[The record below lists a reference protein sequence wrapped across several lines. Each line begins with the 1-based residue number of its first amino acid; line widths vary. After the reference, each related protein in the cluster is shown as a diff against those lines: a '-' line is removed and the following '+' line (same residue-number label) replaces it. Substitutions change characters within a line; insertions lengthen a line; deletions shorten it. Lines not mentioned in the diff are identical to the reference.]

1 MLVCRYKYNALSR
14 KVTGGCLAPGNR
26 LDFATARLHSHNSGR
41 TMVLRAGDDTA
52 ALLPLVAAGDSQA
65 VHAFVDRYGPLVW
78 GILGRS
84 LTQARAHV
92 VSREVFRQLFA
103 DAAVLARDP
112 VPEVVVVASTVHRI
126 LASETDRDPVESSAA
141 NRPVALCVK
150 SVPELVAVSRSLIS
164 LPHEQKRAVE
174 LCVLQG
180 MPARQVATKME
191 LDINTVRRYLR
202 RGLQKARSSFGA
214 RPADGREAQ
223 GANP

>member
-1 MLVCRYKYNALSR
+1 M
-14 KVTGGCLAPGNR
+14 
-26 LDFATARLHSHNSGR
+26 
-41 TMVLRAGDDTA
+41 

-92 VSREVFRQLFA
+92 VSRQVFRHLFRE
-103 DAAVLARDP
+103 AARLGQDP
-112 VPEVVVVASTVHRI
+112 VPEVVIVSSVVHRY
-126 LASETDRDPVESSAA
+126 LARESDRDPIESSLA
-141 NRPVALCVK
+141 NRPVAHCVK

-180 MPARQVATKME
+180 LTVRQVAQKME
-191 LDINTVRRYLR
+191 LNISTVRRYLR

-214 RPADGREAQ
+214 SPASDRAAQ
-223 GANP
+223 GAKT

>member
-1 MLVCRYKYNALSR
+1 
-14 KVTGGCLAPGNR
+14 
-26 LDFATARLHSHNSGR
+26 
-41 TMVLRAGDDTA
+41 MVLRVGDDSA

-84 LTQARAHV
+84 LTQARAHS
-92 VSREVFRQLFA
+92 VSRQVFRQLFN

-112 VPEVVVVASTVHRI
+112 VPEVVVVASVVHRM
-126 LASETDRDPVESSAA
+126 LAREGDRDPVSLSASS
-141 NRPVALCVK
+141 RPVALCVK

-180 MPARQVATKME
+180 LSARQVAQKME

-214 RPADGREAQ
+214 RPADGRATQ
-223 GANP
+223 GADS

>member
-1 MLVCRYKYNALSR
+1 MLLLLAAQTSLDNIECLSFGAR
-14 KVTGGCLAPGNR
+14 FTRIDTGL
-26 LDFATARLHSHNSGR
+26 

-52 ALLPLVAAGDSQA
+52 PLLPLVAAGDSQA

-92 VSREVFRQLFA
+92 VSREVFRHLFSH
-103 DAAVLARDP
+103 AAVLSREP
-112 VPEVVVVASTVHRI
+112 VPEVVIVASAVHRV
-126 LASETDRDPVESSAA
+126 LARETDRDPIESSVA

-164 LPHEQKRAVE
+164 LPHEQKQAVE

-180 MPARQVATKME
+180 LSARQVAGKMR

-202 RGLQKARSSFGA
+202 RGLQKARSSFSA
-214 RPADGREAQ
+214 RPTDGRETQ
-223 GANP
+223 GAKS